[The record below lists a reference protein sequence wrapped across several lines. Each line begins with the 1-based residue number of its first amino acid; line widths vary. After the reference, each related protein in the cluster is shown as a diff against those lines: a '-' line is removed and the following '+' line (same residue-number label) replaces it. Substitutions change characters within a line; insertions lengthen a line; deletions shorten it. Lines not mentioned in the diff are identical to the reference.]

1 MQGIYRLFAMLVIAA
16 YFAAPRTAAAG
27 PTFVFDAKSGTV
39 LHAENAHDLWYPASL
54 TKLMTAYVTFKAVRG
69 GRLTMDSPVAI
80 SSQALAQPPSKVGFP
95 VGSRLT
101 LSDALHLLIV
111 KSANDIAVAVAET
124 VSGSEHNFVNE
135 MNATSR
141 ALGMT
146 RTQFVNPHGLPAP
159 DQVTMARDM
168 GILSRA
174 IVQEFPEHAA
184 LFEVPAVFVGKRRL
198 SSHNHLLGR
207 YNGADGMKT
216 GFICASGFNLVAS
229 ATQSGWRLVAVVLGQ
244 TSAIQRKEEAEKLLE
259 AGFRKALIGISGRS
273 VDNYL
278 PGPAASM
285 NPTNMR
291 PMVCGP
297 NRVPRPDRQ
306 LNAADHRLSPV
317 RVALLPAD
325 GTVAASNVPSPVP
338 RPDDAPGAALFTA
351 GAAAAPALRPS
362 TAAVDAGDV
371 GSEQDIVPL
380 PVPRPKRASG
390 Q

>member
-1 MQGIYRLFAMLVIAA
+1 MRGLYRLFAMLLIAA
-16 YFAAPRTAAAG
+16 WVAAPRAAIAG
-27 PTFVFDAKSGTV
+27 PTFVFDVESGTV

-54 TKLMTAYVTFKAVRG
+54 TKLMTAYVAFGAVRE
-69 GRLTMDSPVAI
+69 GRLEMDSPVAV
-80 SSQALAQPPSKVGFP
+80 SDQALAQPPSKVGFP

-124 VSGSEHNFVNE
+124 VSGSYQNFINE

-159 DQVTMARDM
+159 DQVTTARDM
-168 GILSRA
+168 GVLTRA
-174 IVQEFPEHAA
+174 IIREFPEHAE

-207 YNGADGMKT
+207 YKGADGMKT

-229 ATQSGWRLVAVVLGQ
+229 ATQRDRRMVAVVLGQ
-244 TSAIQRKEEAEKLLE
+244 TSAIERKEEAEKLL
-259 AGFRKALIGISGRS
+259 ASGFRTALVGISGRS
-273 VDNYL
+273 IDNYL

-306 LNAADHRLSPV
+306 LNAAEHRIQPV
-317 RVALLPAD
+317 RVSLLPAD
-325 GTVAASNVPSPVP
+325 NTLAASNIPLPVP
-338 RPDDAPGAALFTA
+338 RPGDAPGAALVAA
-351 GAAAAPALRPS
+351 GAAAGAILRPS
-362 TAAVDAGDV
+362 TATVDTGDS
-371 GSEQDIVPL
+371 GGEQETVPL
-380 PVPRPKRASG
+380 PVPRPKRTSS